1 MNARDKEILAWLEN
15 AITAREQA
23 ARAAADAVGGP
34 SWDGSD
40 REVTVSAPGNDTIAD
55 GVMYGDLYE
64 AMKQEACDH
73 IAANDP
79 ESVLQRCAADR
90 ALVDVFTPI
99 LKNGNKMEKALAS
112 YTLRQIALGYG
123 WAKTI
128 PGLKEAVDLAYR
140 SGTRAEYTAA
150 CEAYEEARAKAKR
163 PEAER

>member
-1 MNARDKEILAWLEN
+1 MSAQGEDLLAWLAA

-40 REVTVSAPGNDTIAD
+40 REVSVSAPGNDTIAD

-79 ESVLQRCAADR
+79 ASVLRRCAADR
-90 ALVDVFTPI
+90 KLVAAFRKATGPRSLHTDDPRINGHREGRDSAL
-99 LKNGNKMEKALAS
+99 LQALRFLAE
-112 YTLRQIALGYG
+112 GYG
-123 WAKTI
+123 WNSETSHANTGAGQT
-128 PGLKEAVDLAYR
+128 PPTEGDQV
-140 SGTRAEYTAA
+140 T
-150 CEAYEEARAKAKR
+150 
-163 PEAER
+163 